1 MRFLTKLSIIA
12 WRMKVSE
19 DIEKLDRVI
28 KVYNQAIASM
38 SKVLQ
43 SDASDV
49 RKVEQLKEIVLRA
62 DKEVG
67 NILHAQKI
75 GSSR

>member
-1 MRFLTKLSIIA
+1 
-12 WRMKVSE
+12 MKVSE

-28 KVYNQAIASM
+28 KVYNQAIASLG
-38 SKVLQ
+38 KVLR
-43 SDASDV
+43 SRASDV
-49 RKVEQLKEIVLRA
+49 EKVELSNKIVLQA
-62 DKEVG
+62 DKKVG